1 MERLDGGRPKR
12 QVLRRILRIT
22 RTLIGGIGD
31 IQLDKLDAKACV
43 EAYATPYV
51 TRHGNVI
58 LTADRSNPNTITYHN
73 NSLLNVDYGS
83 YNDSDAGNFLTNPS
97 YGWMCAQNALETG
110 WDYIPACSAILADP
124 SAFEVKLYLPLRYN
138 ETEGVYY
145 WEPRVIPINGCFS
158 QRLDEKCTVETSLF
172 LLGVIIAF
180 ISCKTLCMFWIL
192 WRLKEY
198 PLAVVGDAIA
208 SFMEESDENTK
219 GACLG
224 AASTFNHPKSW
235 QKTLKWSSKPNRW
248 LRNVSG
254 GQWTTCILLFVVPTP
269 VPCRLRTE
277 FPVVY

>member
-1 MERLDGGRPKR
+1 
-12 QVLRRILRIT
+12 LRIT

-208 SFMEESDENTK
+208 SFMEESDKNTK
-219 GACLG
+219 SACLG
-224 AASTFNHPKSW
+224 AASTFNHTKSW

-248 LRNVSG
+248 SRNVSG

-269 VPCRLRTE
+269 VPCRLLTE